1 MGSSLHVHTI
11 IEECP
16 ASRSSSFF
24 FLLLLF
30 FQLVVDV
37 DQFISDERPPSC
49 HVHRFAF
56 EKIGMPA
63 IPITDGLNVLTS
75 LSILPQWKYIPLV
88 YRYQHQCLYAIDVCI
103 PYFFLQFFILYNL
116 ERRKKRRFSCPA
128 TTNEWKRNDARG
140 RKGLCRQMTQDFRR
154 SLCVCVYLLV
164 YAVGTCTNVFI
175 QRCVCVLC
183 VYIFIYTGGGGRERT
198 ELRKAG
204 HRTEKNNNSSS
215 SSKRSDYLSNTKK

>member
-88 YRYQHQCLYAIDVCI
+88 CRYQHQCLYAIDVCI

-154 SLCVCVYLLV
+154 SLCVCVCVFAGICSGYV
-164 YAVGTCTNVFI
+164 YERVYTT
-175 QRCVCVLC
+175 VCLC
-183 VYIFIYTGGGGRERT
+183 IMCIYIYIHGGRER
-198 ELRKAG
+198 
-204 HRTEKNNNSSS
+204 S
-215 SSKRSDYLSNTKK
+215 

>member
-1 MGSSLHVHTI
+1 MRKEKKREKEENNILLNQHSVYIYIYIPYTGERGVGGMGSSLHVHTI

-88 YRYQHQCLYAIDVCI
+88 YRYQH
-103 PYFFLQFFILYNL
+103 
-116 ERRKKRRFSCPA
+116 
-128 TTNEWKRNDARG
+128 
-140 RKGLCRQMTQDFRR
+140 
-154 SLCVCVYLLV
+154 
-164 YAVGTCTNVFI
+164 
-175 QRCVCVLC
+175 
-183 VYIFIYTGGGGRERT
+183 
-198 ELRKAG
+198 
-204 HRTEKNNNSSS
+204 
-215 SSKRSDYLSNTKK
+215 